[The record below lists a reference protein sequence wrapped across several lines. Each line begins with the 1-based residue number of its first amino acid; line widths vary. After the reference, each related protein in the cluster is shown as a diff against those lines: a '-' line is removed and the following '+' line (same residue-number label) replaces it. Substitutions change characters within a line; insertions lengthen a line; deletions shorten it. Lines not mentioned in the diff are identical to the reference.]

1 MNQTFVLNPGTPVS
15 HYKILSRLGAGGM
28 GEVYKARDITLE
40 RDVAIKTL
48 SPEFLMHVDR
58 VRRFMQ
64 EARSASALNH
74 PHIVTIYEI
83 GQVAVP
89 AEQTGGNAGEPDV
102 TFHYI
107 AMEFIDGH
115 TMRQAIA
122 RGTDVRRLLE
132 VMAQVCDG
140 LAKAHGAGIV
150 HRDLKPDNIMV
161 TTDGYA
167 KIVDFGLA
175 KLTEKNTQS
184 RDVDTTA
191 AGIVMG
197 TAAYMSPEQ
206 VQGLDIDQRSDIF
219 SLGSILYEAVTN
231 RRPFASDS
239 SIDTMHRIVFAEPQP
254 VSTFLPGA
262 PQALQTVL
270 DRCLAKNVDDR
281 YQSTKEIASDL
292 RGVIRYFDDLI
303 GSGAAAGPAIA
314 HGGGASPEQQSPGSG
329 HRASAPR
336 QTHSGGVAVPAPTRG
351 PASAPPGTARTP
363 SGGQQRPASAPPG
376 TGRTPSGGSARPSS
390 GPASRPS
397 GAAGPHLVDA
407 VAGGAQEEAPAK
419 EKRRAK
425 PKRDINVVAI
435 IYRTFLVAL
444 LVLAAWIWQTWPDF
458 SKLKSEPESIPA
470 IAALRDDGVATEWH
484 WVPYDEI
491 APALRR
497 AVVEL
502 VDPDFYDET
511 LSGDSVALAF
521 RGAKERKSIPA
532 LKGRVAGNSDI
543 TRGAVN
549 AAMLNGGPLA
559 KVQAWAFAIGL
570 EKRLSR
576 REILVLYLNTA
587 PFADNVFGVDAAAK
601 HFFGKPAETLTV
613 NESALLALALVDP
626 GRIDAKNP
634 DESAI
639 VRRDALAEK
648 IRGGKEPG
656 AKEPGEKKGGTSS
669 KKKPAAGEAPAAT
682 DSGSAPAQQPAEQ
695 PATTETSPPP
705 GNGA

>member
-28 GEVYKARDITLE
+28 GEVYKARDVTLE

-107 AMEFIDGH
+107 AMEFIDGQ
-115 TMRQAIA
+115 TMRQLIA

-206 VQGLDIDQRSDIF
+206 VQGLDIDHRSDIF

-231 RRPFASDS
+231 RRPFASES

-270 DRCLAKNVDDR
+270 DRCLSKNVDER
-281 YQSTKEIASDL
+281 YQSTKEIANDL
-292 RGVIRYFDDLI
+292 RGVVRYFDDLI
-303 GSGAAAGPAIA
+303 EAGGTAAPASA
-314 HGGGASPEQQSPGSG
+314 HGGEAPREHQSPGSG
-329 HRASAPR
+329 HRAASR
-336 QTHSGGVAVPAPTRG
+336 QTHSGGVAVPSSARG
-351 PASAPPGTARTP
+351 PASAPPGTVRTPSAGHQRPGSAPQGSARTP
-363 SGGQQRPASAPPG
+363 SGGSPRPASGA
-376 TGRTPSGGSARPSS
+376 S
-390 GPASRPS
+390 SRPPA

-407 VAGGAQEEAPAK
+407 VVGGAQEEAPAR

-425 PKRDINVVAI
+425 PKRSIDVVAI
-435 IYRTFLVAL
+435 VYRSFLVIL
-444 LVLAAWIWQTWPDF
+444 LVLAAWIWYTWPDF
-458 SKLKSEPESIPA
+458 SRLKSEPESIPA
-470 IAALRDDGVATEWH
+470 IAALRNDGIAAEWH
-484 WVPYDEI
+484 WVPYDDI

-502 VDPDFYDET
+502 MDPDFYDET
-511 LSGDSVALAF
+511 LSTDSVALAL

-532 LKGRVAGNSDI
+532 LKGRVAGNSAI

-559 KVQAWAFAIGL
+559 KVQASAFAIGL
-570 EKRLSR
+570 EKKLSR

-587 PFADNVFGVDAAAK
+587 RFSGNVFGVDAAAK
-601 HFFGKPAETLTV
+601 HFFGKPAKALTV

-626 GRIDAKNP
+626 DRIDAKNP
-634 DESAI
+634 DEAAI
-639 VRRDALAEK
+639 VRRDALAET

-656 AKEPGEKKGGTSS
+656 AKEPGEKKSGTPS
-669 KKKPAAGEAPAAT
+669 KKKPAVEQAPAAT
-682 DSGSAPAQQPAEQ
+682 DSASAPAEQ
-695 PATTETSPPP
+695 PASTETAPAP